1 MLRENTKLYFAQ
13 TLFLFENISLSPIQ
27 TSSLLDGSINNRI
40 QLNYDESIVV
50 KNVINAFDFLD
61 KCNLKTLKLDAKF
74 YIYLN
79 KLLAIEQALDVGN
92 FRNGNVI
99 IGCIDGTIPPPSE
112 MAIKKSLKAIA
123 SINKNNFKEVIADN
137 FCKLIRMQPFYD
149 GNKRS
154 TLFFCNTSLLQK
166 QLGLFFIKQKNYDVF
181 ENELTKYY
189 TEKPDCKLKEFLIN
203 ECIKSVSELNIDLPR
218 ATDNFHS

>member
-1 MLRENTKLYFAQ
+1 
-13 TLFLFENISLSPIQ
+13 
-27 TSSLLDGSINNRI
+27 
-40 QLNYDESIVV
+40 
-50 KNVINAFDFLD
+50 
-61 KCNLKTLKLDAKF
+61 
-74 YIYLN
+74 
-79 KLLAIEQALDVGN
+79 
-92 FRNGNVI
+92 
-99 IGCIDGTIPPPSE
+99 

-189 TEKPDCKLKEFLIN
+189 TEEPDCKLKEFLIN
-203 ECIKSVSELNIDLPR
+203 ECIKSVSELNIDPPR
-218 ATDNFHS
+218 ATNNFHR